1 MATENVQTSNRPRP
15 ILLLGLLLAI
25 LAYVATRMFSGGP
38 PPAAVS
44 STPQQRLAPGSA
56 ANGQVKPEDLD
67 VRIESLNQKAAPL
80 GEGDRNPFRFQPQAP
95 PPPPPQPQYTP
106 PPAPVNTT
114 PTVVGPPP
122 PPPLPRIGE
131 TVKFI
136 GVVET
141 SKGKI
146 GAFSI
151 WDIQSRECRGI
162 PSPGKEGDVIEGRYR
177 VVRIGIESAVL
188 EYLDG
193 RGRETLALNGQACVS
208 K

>member
-1 MATENVQTSNRPRP
+1 MATESAQASNRPRP
-15 ILLLGLLLAI
+15 LLLLGLMLAI
-25 LAYVATRMFSGGP
+25 VAYVATKMFSGAP
-38 PPAAVS
+38 PPATVS
-44 STPQQRLAPGSA
+44 STPQQRSAKGSA
-56 ANGQVKPEDLD
+56 TNGQIKPEDLD
-67 VRIESLNQKAAPL
+67 VRIESLNQKAPPL
-80 GEGDRNPFRFQPQAP
+80 GEGDRNPFRFQPKAP
-95 PPPPPQPQYTP
+95 PPPPPEAYKP
-106 PPAPVNTT
+106 PVPTAPVNTT
-114 PTVVGPPP
+114 PTPPP
-122 PPPLPRIGE
+122 PPPGPPRIGE

-151 WDIQSRECRGI
+151 WDIQARECRGV
-162 PSPGKEGDVIEGRYR
+162 PTPGKEGDVIEGRYR